1 MYIRFKQKNFKTWI
15 QELSQVTGIKAKN
28 NLLTLTETVGTGY
41 CFADSIDRT
50 FSYVL
55 MNVELNDDC
64 TLHRVSN
71 NQMGMLIFF
80 NRTQVSDYIRLR
92 HKKDSLTDS
101 LNKKRNNIF
110 VSSTNTELEVNYRAG
125 SKLKRLGIYLS
136 PQWIADH
143 FDANTK
149 MQVEL
154 LTSQGLEQINKL
166 PINMEIDEKLNRIF
180 DTQFQNETDRLAL
193 KSRIILLLEYFF
205 STYINESLVIKNK
218 KIIPDEDITR
228 LRNVEALLVNE
239 ETEKF
244 PSIVNLARLAQMS
257 STKLKQRF
265 KQLYGY
271 RLYEFYNKQ
280 RLEKAKE
287 LIMQGIT
294 PKEAGYTIGFS
305 DVSNFTK
312 AFKKEYGFTPG
323 TLFERSTTPK
333 PTKTLL

>member
-15 QELSQVTGIKAKN
+15 QELSQATGIKAKN
-28 NLLTLTETVGTGY
+28 NLVTLTETLGSGY

-50 FSYVL
+50 FSYVM
-55 MNVELNDDC
+55 MNIELNDDC

-71 NQMGMLIFF
+71 NQMGLLIFF
-80 NRTQVSDYIRLR
+80 NQTQISDYIRLR

-101 LNKKRNNIF
+101 LNKKRSNIF

-149 MQVEL
+149 LQVEL
-154 LTSQGLEQINKL
+154 LTSQGLELIEKL
-166 PINMEIDEKLNRIF
+166 PINQEIQEKLDRIF
-180 DTQFQNETDRLAL
+180 DTEFTSEPDRLAL
-193 KSRIILLLEYFF
+193 KSRIIFLLEYFF
-205 STYINESLVIKNK
+205 STYLNESLVIKNK
-218 KIIPDEDITR
+218 KIIPDEDIIR
-228 LRNVEALLVNE
+228 LRNIEALLVNE

-244 PSIVNLARLAQMS
+244 PSIIKLARIAQMS

-265 KQLYGY
+265 KQVYGY

-280 RLEKAKE
+280 RLEKARE
-287 LIMQGIT
+287 LIIQGIT

-323 TLFERSTTPK
+323 ILFEKS
-333 PTKTLL
+333 TKTLL

>member
-15 QELSQVTGIKAKN
+15 QELSQATGIKAKN
-28 NLLTLTETVGTGY
+28 NLVTLTETFGNGY

-50 FSYVL
+50 FSYVM
-55 MNVELNDDC
+55 MNLELNDDC

-71 NQMGMLIFF
+71 NQMGLLIFF
-80 NRTQVSDYIRLR
+80 NQTQISDYIRLR

-101 LNKKRNNIF
+101 LNKKRSNIF

-149 MQVEL
+149 LQVEL
-154 LTSQGLEQINKL
+154 LTSQGLELIEKL
-166 PINMEIDEKLNRIF
+166 PINQEIQEKLNRIF
-180 DTQFQNETDRLAL
+180 DTQLTSEPDRLAL

-205 STYINESLVIKNK
+205 STYLNESLVIKNK

-228 LRNVEALLVNE
+228 LRNIEALLVNE

-244 PSIVNLARLAQMS
+244 PSIIKLARIAQMS

-265 KQLYGY
+265 KQVYGY

-280 RLEKAKE
+280 RLEKARE
-287 LIMQGIT
+287 LIIQGIT

-323 TLFERSTTPK
+323 ILFEKS
-333 PTKTLL
+333 TKTLQ

>member
-28 NLLTLTETVGTGY
+28 NLLNLTDIFGNGY

-55 MNVELNDDC
+55 MDVELNDDC

-71 NQMGMLIFF
+71 NQMGLLIFF
-80 NRTQVSDYIRLR
+80 NQTQVSDYIRLR

-101 LNKKRNNIF
+101 LNKKRSNIF
-110 VSSTNTELEVNYRAG
+110 VSSTNTELEVSYRGG
-125 SKLKRLGIYLS
+125 SKLKRLGIYLT

-149 MQVEL
+149 LQVEL
-154 LTSQGLEQINKL
+154 LTSQGLELIEKL
-166 PINMEIDEKLNRIF
+166 PINQEIQEKLNRVF
-180 DTQFQNETDRLAL
+180 ETQLHSEPDRLAL

-205 STYINESLVIKNK
+205 STYLNESLVIKNR

-228 LRNVEALLVNE
+228 LRNIEALLLNE

-244 PSIVNLARLAQMS
+244 PSIINLARIAQMS
-257 STKLKQRF
+257 GTKLKQRF
-265 KQLYGY
+265 KQVYGY

-287 LIMQGIT
+287 LITQGVT
-294 PKEAGYTIGFS
+294 PKEAGYAIGFS

-323 TLFERSTTPK
+323 TLFEKS
-333 PTKTLL
+333 TKTLQ

>member
-28 NLLTLTETVGTGY
+28 NFLNLTESVGNGY

-71 NQMGMLIFF
+71 NQMGLLIFF
-80 NRTQVSDYIRLR
+80 NQTQVSDYIRLR

-101 LNKKRNNIF
+101 LNKNRSNIF
-110 VSSTNTELEVNYRAG
+110 VSSTNTELEVSYRAG
-125 SKLKRLGIYLS
+125 SKLKRLGIYLT

-149 MQVEL
+149 LQVEL
-154 LTSQGLEQINKL
+154 LTSQGLELIEKL
-166 PINMEIDEKLNRIF
+166 PINQEIQEKLNRVF
-180 DTQFQNETDRLAL
+180 ETQLHSEPDRLAL

-205 STYINESLVIKNK
+205 STYLNESLVIKNR

-228 LRNVEALLVNE
+228 LRNIEALLQNE

-244 PSIVNLARLAQMS
+244 PSIIKLARIAQMS
-257 STKLKQRF
+257 GTKLKQRF
-265 KQLYGY
+265 KQVYGY

-280 RLEKAKE
+280 RLEKARE
-287 LIMQGIT
+287 LIMQGVT
-294 PKEAGYTIGFS
+294 PKEAGYAIGFS

-312 AFKKEYGFTPG
+312 AFKKEYGLTPG
-323 TLFERSTTPK
+323 RLFEKS
-333 PTKTLL
+333 TKTVQ

>member
-15 QELSQVTGIKAKN
+15 QELSQATGIKAKN
-28 NLLTLTETVGTGY
+28 NLVTLTETLGSGY

-50 FSYVL
+50 FSYVM
-55 MNVELNDDC
+55 MNIELNDDC

-71 NQMGMLIFF
+71 NQIGLLIFF
-80 NRTQVSDYIRLR
+80 NQTQISDYIRLR

-101 LNKKRNNIF
+101 LNKKRSNIF

-149 MQVEL
+149 LQVEL
-154 LTSQGLEQINKL
+154 LTSQGLELI
-166 PINMEIDEKLNRIF
+166 EKLHINQEIQEKLDRIF
-180 DTQFQNETDRLAL
+180 DTQFTSEPDRLAL

-205 STYINESLVIKNK
+205 STYLNESLVIKNK

-228 LRNVEALLVNE
+228 LRNIEALLVDE

-244 PSIVNLARLAQMS
+244 PSIIKLARIAQMS

-265 KQLYGY
+265 KQVYGY

-280 RLEKAKE
+280 RLEKARE
-287 LIMQGIT
+287 LIIQGIT

-323 TLFERSTTPK
+323 ILFEKS
-333 PTKTLL
+333 TKTLL

>member
-1 MYIRFKQKNFKTWI
+1 MYFRFKQKNFKSWI
-15 QELSQVTGIKAKN
+15 QELSQDTGIKAKN
-28 NLLTLTETVGTGY
+28 NLLTLSETLGSGY
-41 CFADSIDRT
+41 CFSDSIDRT
-50 FSYVL
+50 FSYV
-55 MNVELNDDC
+55 MMDVELNDDC

-71 NQMGMLIFF
+71 NQMGLLIFF
-80 NRTQVSDYIRLR
+80 NQTQVSDYIRLR

-101 LNKKRNNIF
+101 LNKNRSNIF

-125 SKLKRLGIYLS
+125 SKLKRLGIYLT

-149 MQVEL
+149 LQVEL
-154 LTSQGLEQINKL
+154 LTSQGLELIEKL
-166 PINMEIDEKLNRIF
+166 PINQEIQEKLNRIF
-180 DTQFQNETDRLAL
+180 DTQLNSEPERLAL

-205 STYINESLVIKNK
+205 STYLNESLVIKNK

-228 LRNVEALLVNE
+228 LRNIEALLLNE
-239 ETEKF
+239 ETEKL
-244 PSIVNLARLAQMS
+244 PSIIKLARIAQMS

-265 KQLYGY
+265 KQVYGY

-287 LIMQGIT
+287 LITQGIT

-323 TLFERSTTPK
+323 ILFEKS
-333 PTKTLL
+333 TKTLR

>member
-15 QELSQVTGIKAKN
+15 QELSQATGIKAKN
-28 NLLTLTETVGTGY
+28 NLVTLTETLGSGY

-50 FSYVL
+50 FSYVM
-55 MNVELNDDC
+55 MNIELNDDC

-71 NQMGMLIFF
+71 NQMGLLIFF
-80 NRTQVSDYIRLR
+80 NQTQISDYIRLR

-101 LNKKRNNIF
+101 LNKKRSNIF

-149 MQVEL
+149 LQVEL
-154 LTSQGLEQINKL
+154 LTSQGLELI
-166 PINMEIDEKLNRIF
+166 EKLHINQEIQEKLDRIF
-180 DTQFQNETDRLAL
+180 DTQFTSEPDRLAL

-205 STYINESLVIKNK
+205 STYLNESLVIKNK

-228 LRNVEALLVNE
+228 LRNIEALLVDE

-244 PSIVNLARLAQMS
+244 PSIIKLARIAQMS

-265 KQLYGY
+265 KQVYGY

-280 RLEKAKE
+280 RLEKARE
-287 LIMQGIT
+287 LIIQGIT

-323 TLFERSTTPK
+323 ILFEKS
-333 PTKTLL
+333 TKTLL

>member
-15 QELSQVTGIKAKN
+15 QELSQATGIKAKN
-28 NLLTLTETVGTGY
+28 NLVTLTETLGSGY

-50 FSYVL
+50 FSYVM
-55 MNVELNDDC
+55 MNIELNDDC

-71 NQMGMLIFF
+71 NQMGLLIFF
-80 NRTQVSDYIRLR
+80 NQTQISDYIRLR

-101 LNKKRNNIF
+101 LNKKRSNIF

-149 MQVEL
+149 LQVEL
-154 LTSQGLEQINKL
+154 LTSQGLELI
-166 PINMEIDEKLNRIF
+166 EKLHINQEIQEKLDRIF
-180 DTQFQNETDRLAL
+180 DTQFTSEPDRLAL

-205 STYINESLVIKNK
+205 STYLNESLVIKNK

-228 LRNVEALLVNE
+228 LRNIEALLIDE

-244 PSIVNLARLAQMS
+244 PSIIKLARIAQMS

-265 KQLYGY
+265 KQVYGY

-280 RLEKAKE
+280 RLEKARE
-287 LIMQGIT
+287 LIIQGIT

-323 TLFERSTTPK
+323 ILFEKS
-333 PTKTLL
+333 TKTLL

>member
-1 MYIRFKQKNFKTWI
+1 MYFRFKQKNFKSWI
-15 QELSQVTGIKAKN
+15 QELSQDTGVKAKN
-28 NLLTLTETVGTGY
+28 NLLTLTETLGSGY
-41 CFADSIDRT
+41 CFSDSIDRT
-50 FSYVL
+50 FSYVM

-71 NQMGMLIFF
+71 NQMGLLIFF
-80 NRTQVSDYIRLR
+80 NQTQVSDYIRLR

-101 LNKKRNNIF
+101 LNKNRSNIF
-110 VSSTNTELEVNYRAG
+110 VSSTNTELEVSYRAG
-125 SKLKRLGIYLS
+125 SKLKRLGIYLT

-149 MQVEL
+149 LQVEL
-154 LTSQGLEQINKL
+154 LTSQGLELIEKL
-166 PINMEIDEKLNRIF
+166 PINQEIQEKLNRIF
-180 DTQFQNETDRLAL
+180 DTQLNSEPDRLAL

-205 STYINESLVIKNK
+205 STYLNESLVIKNK

-228 LRNVEALLVNE
+228 LRNIEALLLNE

-244 PSIVNLARLAQMS
+244 PSIVKLARIAQMS

-265 KQLYGY
+265 KQVYGY

-280 RLEKAKE
+280 RLEKARE
-287 LIMQGIT
+287 LISKGIT

-312 AFKKEYGFTPG
+312 AFKKEYGYTPG
-323 TLFERSTTPK
+323 ILFEKS
-333 PTKTLL
+333 TKTLN

>member
-15 QELSQVTGIKAKN
+15 QELSQATGIKAKN
-28 NLLTLTETVGTGY
+28 NLLTLTETFGSGY
-41 CFADSIDRT
+41 FFADSIDRT
-50 FSYVL
+50 FSYVM

-71 NQMGMLIFF
+71 NQMGLLIFF
-80 NRTQVSDYIRLR
+80 NQTQISDYIRLR

-101 LNKKRNNIF
+101 LNKKRSNIF

-149 MQVEL
+149 LQVEL
-154 LTSQGLEQINKL
+154 LTSQGLELIEKL
-166 PINMEIDEKLNRIF
+166 PINQEIQEKLDRIF
-180 DTQFQNETDRLAL
+180 DTQFTSESDRLAL

-205 STYINESLVIKNK
+205 STYLNESLVIKNK

-228 LRNVEALLVNE
+228 LRNIEALLVNE

-244 PSIVNLARLAQMS
+244 PSIIKLARIAQMS

-265 KQLYGY
+265 KQVYGY

-280 RLEKAKE
+280 RLEKARE
-287 LIMQGIT
+287 LIIHGIT

-323 TLFERSTTPK
+323 ILFEKS
-333 PTKTLL
+333 TKTLQ

>member
-15 QELSQVTGIKAKN
+15 QEISQAMGIKAKN
-28 NLLTLTETVGTGY
+28 NLLTLTESPGNGY

-50 FSYVL
+50 FSYVM
-55 MNVELNDDC
+55 MNIELNEDC
-64 TLHRVSN
+64 TLHRISN
-71 NQMGMLIFF
+71 NQMGLLIFF

-101 LNKKRNNIF
+101 FNKNRSNIF

-125 SKLKRLGIYLS
+125 SKLKRLGIYLT
-136 PQWIADH
+136 PQWIEDH

-149 MQVEL
+149 LQVEL
-154 LTSQGLEQINKL
+154 LTNQGLELIDKL
-166 PINMEIDEKLNRIF
+166 PIDQEMEKKLNRIF
-180 DTQFQNETDRLAL
+180 DTQLTNEHDRLAL

-205 STYINESLVIKNK
+205 SIYLNDSLIIKNK
-218 KIIPDEDITR
+218 KIIPDEDISR
-228 LRNVEALLVNE
+228 LRSIETLLANE

-244 PSIVNLARLAQMS
+244 PSIVKLARIAHMS

-265 KQLYGY
+265 KQVYGY

-280 RLEKAKE
+280 RLEKSKE

-294 PKEAGYTIGFS
+294 PKEAGYAIGFS

-323 TLFERSTTPK
+323 ALFEKSSTSK
-333 PTKTLL
+333 PTQTLL

>member
-28 NLLTLTETVGTGY
+28 NLLNLTDIFGNGY

-55 MNVELNDDC
+55 MDVELNDDC

-71 NQMGMLIFF
+71 NQMGLLIFF
-80 NRTQVSDYIRLR
+80 NQTQVSDYIRLR

-101 LNKKRNNIF
+101 LNKKRSNIF
-110 VSSTNTELEVNYRAG
+110 VSSTNTELEVSYRGG
-125 SKLKRLGIYLS
+125 SKLKRLGIYLT

-149 MQVEL
+149 LQVEL
-154 LTSQGLEQINKL
+154 LTSQGLELIEKL
-166 PINMEIDEKLNRIF
+166 PINQEIQEKLNRVF
-180 DTQFQNETDRLAL
+180 ETQLHSEPDRLAL

-205 STYINESLVIKNK
+205 STYLNESLVIKNR

-228 LRNVEALLVNE
+228 LRNIEALLLNE

-244 PSIVNLARLAQMS
+244 PSIINLARIAQMS
-257 STKLKQRF
+257 GTKLKQRF
-265 KQLYGY
+265 KQVYGY

-280 RLEKAKE
+280 RLEKARE
-287 LIMQGIT
+287 LITQGVT
-294 PKEAGYTIGFS
+294 PKEAGYAIGFS

-323 TLFERSTTPK
+323 TLFEKS
-333 PTKTLL
+333 TKTLQ

>member
-15 QELSQVTGIKAKN
+15 QELSQATGIKAKN
-28 NLLTLTETVGTGY
+28 NLVTLTETFGNGY

-50 FSYVL
+50 FSYVM
-55 MNVELNDDC
+55 MNLELNDDC

-71 NQMGMLIFF
+71 NQMGLLIFF
-80 NRTQVSDYIRLR
+80 NQTQISDYIRLR

-101 LNKKRNNIF
+101 LNKKRSNIF

-149 MQVEL
+149 LQVEL
-154 LTSQGLEQINKL
+154 LTSQGLELIEKL
-166 PINMEIDEKLNRIF
+166 PINQEIQEKLNRIF
-180 DTQFQNETDRLAL
+180 DTQFTSEPDRLAL

-205 STYINESLVIKNK
+205 STYLNESLVIKNK

-228 LRNVEALLVNE
+228 LRNIEALLVNE

-244 PSIVNLARLAQMS
+244 PSIIKLARIAQMS

-265 KQLYGY
+265 KQVYGY

-280 RLEKAKE
+280 RLEKARE
-287 LIMQGIT
+287 LIIQGIT

-323 TLFERSTTPK
+323 ILFEKS
-333 PTKTLL
+333 TKTLQ

>member
-28 NLLTLTETVGTGY
+28 NLLTLTETFGSGY

-50 FSYVL
+50 FSYVM

-71 NQMGMLIFF
+71 NQMGLLIFF
-80 NRTQVSDYIRLR
+80 NQIQISDYIRLR

-101 LNKKRNNIF
+101 LNKKRSNIF

-149 MQVEL
+149 LQVEL
-154 LTSQGLEQINKL
+154 LTSQGLELI
-166 PINMEIDEKLNRIF
+166 EKLRINQEIQEKLDRIF
-180 DTQFQNETDRLAL
+180 DTQFTSEHDRLAL

-205 STYINESLVIKNK
+205 STYLNESLVIKNK
-218 KIIPDEDITR
+218 KVIPDEDITR
-228 LRNVEALLVNE
+228 LRNIEALLVNE

-244 PSIVNLARLAQMS
+244 PSIIKLARIAQMS

-265 KQLYGY
+265 KQVYGY

-280 RLEKAKE
+280 RLEKARE
-287 LIMQGIT
+287 LIIHGIT

-323 TLFERSTTPK
+323 ILFEKS
-333 PTKTLL
+333 TKTLL

>member
-15 QELSQVTGIKAKN
+15 QELSQATGIKAKN
-28 NLLTLTETVGTGY
+28 NLVTLTETLGSGY

-50 FSYVL
+50 FSYVM
-55 MNVELNDDC
+55 MNIELNDDC

-71 NQMGMLIFF
+71 NQMGLLIFF
-80 NRTQVSDYIRLR
+80 NQTQISDYIRLR

-101 LNKKRNNIF
+101 LNKKRSNIF

-149 MQVEL
+149 LQVEL
-154 LTSQGLEQINKL
+154 LTSQGLELIDKLHINQ
-166 PINMEIDEKLNRIF
+166 EIQEKLDRIF
-180 DTQFQNETDRLAL
+180 DSQFTSEPDRLAL

-205 STYINESLVIKNK
+205 STYLNESLVIKNK

-228 LRNVEALLVNE
+228 LRNIEALLVDE

-244 PSIVNLARLAQMS
+244 PSIIKLARIAQMS

-265 KQLYGY
+265 KQVYGY

-280 RLEKAKE
+280 RLEKARE
-287 LIMQGIT
+287 LIIQGIT

-323 TLFERSTTPK
+323 ILFEKS
-333 PTKTLL
+333 TKTLL

>member
-1 MYIRFKQKNFKTWI
+1 MYFRFKQKNFKSWI
-15 QELSQVTGIKAKN
+15 QELSQDTGVKAKN
-28 NLLTLTETVGTGY
+28 NLLTLTETLGSGY
-41 CFADSIDRT
+41 CFSDSIDRT
-50 FSYVL
+50 FSYVM

-71 NQMGMLIFF
+71 NQMGLLIFF
-80 NRTQVSDYIRLR
+80 NQTQVSDYIRLR

-101 LNKKRNNIF
+101 LNKNRSNIF
-110 VSSTNTELEVNYRAG
+110 VSSTNTELEVSYRAG
-125 SKLKRLGIYLS
+125 SKLKRLGIYLT

-149 MQVEL
+149 LQVEL
-154 LTSQGLEQINKL
+154 LTSQGLELIEKL
-166 PINMEIDEKLNRIF
+166 PINQEIQEKLNRIF
-180 DTQFQNETDRLAL
+180 DTQLNSEPDRLAL

-205 STYINESLVIKNK
+205 STYLNESLVIKNK
-218 KIIPDEDITR
+218 KIIPDEDVTR
-228 LRNVEALLVNE
+228 LRNIEALLLNE

-244 PSIVNLARLAQMS
+244 PSIVKLARIAQMS

-265 KQLYGY
+265 KQVYGY

-280 RLEKAKE
+280 RLEKARE
-287 LIMQGIT
+287 LISKGIT

-312 AFKKEYGFTPG
+312 AFKKEYGYTPG
-323 TLFERSTTPK
+323 ILFDKS
-333 PTKTLL
+333 TKTLN

>member
-1 MYIRFKQKNFKTWI
+1 MYFRFKQKNFKSWI
-15 QELSQVTGIKAKN
+15 QELSEDSGIKAKN
-28 NLLTLTETVGTGY
+28 NLLTLTETLGNGY
-41 CFADSIDRT
+41 CFSDSIDRT
-50 FSYVL
+50 FSYVM

-71 NQMGMLIFF
+71 NQMGLLIYF
-80 NRTQVSDYIRLR
+80 NQTQVSDYIRLR

-101 LNKKRNNIF
+101 LNKKRSNIF

-125 SKLKRLGIYLS
+125 SKLKRLGIYLT

-143 FDANTK
+143 FDSNTK
-149 MQVEL
+149 LQVEL
-154 LTSQGLEQINKL
+154 LTSQGLELIEKF
-166 PINMEIDEKLNRIF
+166 PINQEIQEKLNRIF
-180 DTQFQNETDRLAL
+180 DTQLSSETDRLAL
-193 KSRIILLLEYFF
+193 KSRVILLLEYFF
-205 STYINESLVIKNK
+205 STYLNESLVIKNK

-228 LRNVEALLVNE
+228 LRNIEALLLNE

-244 PSIVNLARLAQMS
+244 PSIVKLARIAQMS

-265 KQLYGY
+265 KQVYGY

-280 RLEKAKE
+280 RLEKARE
-287 LIMQGIT
+287 LITQGIT

-312 AFKKEYGFTPG
+312 AFKKEYGYTPG
-323 TLFERSTTPK
+323 ILFEKS
-333 PTKTLL
+333 TKTLQ

>member
-15 QELSQVTGIKAKN
+15 QELSQATGIKAKN
-28 NLLTLTETVGTGY
+28 NLVTLTETFGNGY

-50 FSYVL
+50 FSYVM
-55 MNVELNDDC
+55 MNLELNDDC

-71 NQMGMLIFF
+71 NQMGLLIFF
-80 NRTQVSDYIRLR
+80 NQTQISDYIRLR

-101 LNKKRNNIF
+101 LNKRRSNIF

-149 MQVEL
+149 LQVEL
-154 LTSQGLEQINKL
+154 LTSQGLELIEKL
-166 PINMEIDEKLNRIF
+166 PINQEIQEKLNRIF
-180 DTQFQNETDRLAL
+180 DTQFSSEPDRLAL

-205 STYINESLVIKNK
+205 STYLNESLVIKNK

-228 LRNVEALLVNE
+228 LRNIEELLVNE

-244 PSIVNLARLAQMS
+244 PSIIKLARIAQMS

-265 KQLYGY
+265 KQVYGY
-271 RLYEFYNKQ
+271 RLYEIYNKQ
-280 RLEKAKE
+280 RLEKAKQ
-287 LIMQGIT
+287 LIIQGVT
-294 PKEAGYTIGFS
+294 PKEAGYTIGFR
-305 DVSNFTK
+305 DVSKFT
-312 AFKKEYGFTPG
+312 
-323 TLFERSTTPK
+323 
-333 PTKTLL
+333 

>member
-1 MYIRFKQKNFKTWI
+1 MYFRFKQKNFKSWI
-15 QELSQVTGIKAKN
+15 QELSEDSGIKAKN
-28 NLLTLTETVGTGY
+28 NLLTLTETLGNGY
-41 CFADSIDRT
+41 CFSDSIDRT
-50 FSYVL
+50 FSYVM

-71 NQMGMLIFF
+71 NQMGLLIYF
-80 NRTQVSDYIRLR
+80 NQTHVSDYIRLR

-101 LNKKRNNIF
+101 LNKKRSNIF

-125 SKLKRLGIYLS
+125 SKLKRLGIYLT

-143 FDANTK
+143 FDSNTK
-149 MQVEL
+149 LQVEL
-154 LTSQGLEQINKL
+154 LTSQGLELIEKF
-166 PINMEIDEKLNRIF
+166 PINQEIQEKLNRIF
-180 DTQFQNETDRLAL
+180 DTQLNSETDRLAL
-193 KSRIILLLEYFF
+193 KSRVILLLEYFF
-205 STYINESLVIKNK
+205 STYLNESLVIKNK

-228 LRNVEALLVNE
+228 LRNIEALLLNE

-244 PSIVNLARLAQMS
+244 PSIVKLARIAQMS

-265 KQLYGY
+265 KQVYGY

-280 RLEKAKE
+280 RLEKARE
-287 LIMQGIT
+287 LITQGIT

-312 AFKKEYGFTPG
+312 AFKKEYGYTPG
-323 TLFERSTTPK
+323 ILFEKS
-333 PTKTLL
+333 TKTLQ

>member
-15 QELSQVTGIKAKN
+15 QELSQATGIKAKN
-28 NLLTLTETVGTGY
+28 NLVTLTETLGSGY

-50 FSYVL
+50 FSYVM
-55 MNVELNDDC
+55 MNIELNDDC

-71 NQMGMLIFF
+71 NQMGLLIFF
-80 NRTQVSDYIRLR
+80 NQTQISDYIRLR

-101 LNKKRNNIF
+101 FNKKRSNIF

-149 MQVEL
+149 LQVEL
-154 LTSQGLEQINKL
+154 LTSQGLELI
-166 PINMEIDEKLNRIF
+166 EKLHINQEIQEKLDRIF
-180 DTQFQNETDRLAL
+180 DTQFTSEPDRLAL

-205 STYINESLVIKNK
+205 STYLNESLVIKNK

-228 LRNVEALLVNE
+228 LRNIEALLVDE

-244 PSIVNLARLAQMS
+244 PSIIKLARIAQMS

-265 KQLYGY
+265 KQVYGY

-280 RLEKAKE
+280 RLEKARE
-287 LIMQGIT
+287 LIIQGIT

-323 TLFERSTTPK
+323 ILFEKS
-333 PTKTLL
+333 TKTLL

>member
-1 MYIRFKQKNFKTWI
+1 MYFRFKQKNFKSWI
-15 QELSQVTGIKAKN
+15 QELSQDTGIKAKN
-28 NLLTLTETVGTGY
+28 NLLTLTETLGTGY
-41 CFADSIDRT
+41 CFSDSIDRT
-50 FSYVL
+50 FSYVM

-71 NQMGMLIFF
+71 NQMGLLIFF
-80 NRTQVSDYIRLR
+80 NQTQVSDYIRLR

-101 LNKKRNNIF
+101 LNKNRSNIF

-125 SKLKRLGIYLS
+125 SKLKRLGIYLT

-154 LTSQGLEQINKL
+154 LISQGLELIEKL
-166 PINMEIDEKLNRIF
+166 PINQEIQEKLNRIF
-180 DTQFQNETDRLAL
+180 DTQLNSEPDRLAL

-205 STYINESLVIKNK
+205 STYLNESLVIKNK

-228 LRNVEALLVNE
+228 LRNIEALLLNE

-244 PSIVNLARLAQMS
+244 PSIVKLARIAQMS

-265 KQLYGY
+265 KQVYGY

-280 RLEKAKE
+280 RLEKARE
-287 LIMQGIT
+287 LISKGIT

-312 AFKKEYGFTPG
+312 AFKKEYGYTPG
-323 TLFERSTTPK
+323 ILFEKS
-333 PTKTLL
+333 TKTLN

>member
-1 MYIRFKQKNFKTWI
+1 MYFRFKQKNFKSWI
-15 QELSQVTGIKAKN
+15 QELSEDSGIKAKN
-28 NLLTLTETVGTGY
+28 NLLNLTEALGNGY
-41 CFADSIDRT
+41 CFSDSIDRT
-50 FSYVL
+50 FSYVM

-71 NQMGMLIFF
+71 NQMGLLIYF
-80 NRTQVSDYIRLR
+80 NQTQVSDYIRLR

-101 LNKKRNNIF
+101 LNKNRSNIF

-125 SKLKRLGIYLS
+125 SKLKRLGIYLT

-149 MQVEL
+149 LQVEL
-154 LTSQGLEQINKL
+154 LTSQGLELIEKL
-166 PINMEIDEKLNRIF
+166 PINQEIQEKLNRIF
-180 DTQFQNETDRLAL
+180 DTKLTSEPDRLAL

-205 STYINESLVIKNK
+205 STYLNESLVIKNK

-228 LRNVEALLVNE
+228 LRNIEELLLNE

-244 PSIVNLARLAQMS
+244 PSIVKLARIAQMS

-265 KQLYGY
+265 KQVYGY

-280 RLEKAKE
+280 RLEKARE
-287 LIMQGIT
+287 LITKGIT
-294 PKEAGYTIGFS
+294 PKEAGYSIGFS

-312 AFKKEYGFTPG
+312 AFKKEYGYTPG
-323 TLFERSTTPK
+323 ILFEKS
-333 PTKTLL
+333 TKTPQ

>member
-1 MYIRFKQKNFKTWI
+1 MYFRFKQKNFKSWI
-15 QELSQVTGIKAKN
+15 QELSQDTGIKAKN
-28 NLLTLTETVGTGY
+28 NLLTLTETLGSGY
-41 CFADSIDRT
+41 CFSDSIDRT
-50 FSYVL
+50 FSYVM

-71 NQMGMLIFF
+71 NQMGLLIFF
-80 NRTQVSDYIRLR
+80 NQTQVSDYIRLR

-101 LNKKRNNIF
+101 LNKNRSNIF

-125 SKLKRLGIYLS
+125 SKLKRLGIYLT

-149 MQVEL
+149 LQVEL
-154 LTSQGLEQINKL
+154 LTSQGLELIEKL
-166 PINMEIDEKLNRIF
+166 PINQEIQEKLNRIF
-180 DTQFQNETDRLAL
+180 DTQLNSEPDRLAL

-205 STYINESLVIKNK
+205 TTYLNESLVIKNK

-228 LRNVEALLVNE
+228 LRNIEALLLNE

-244 PSIVNLARLAQMS
+244 PSIVKLARIAQMS

-265 KQLYGY
+265 KQVYGY

-280 RLEKAKE
+280 RLEKARE
-287 LIMQGIT
+287 LISKGIT

-312 AFKKEYGFTPG
+312 AFKKEYGYTPG
-323 TLFERSTTPK
+323 ILFEKS
-333 PTKTLL
+333 TKTLN